1 LKFKD
6 QIVVVTGASR
16 GIGLAIAKSFAE
28 QGATLAIC
36 STNDEKASATAAEI
50 ANEYG
55 VSAYGKGVDISS
67 FDSTAEFIKS
77 VVDTYGKIDVLI
89 NNAGISDARPF
100 MDYRYEKIK
109 KIFDIN
115 VTGTIYL
122 TKTFLPLVLKNKG
135 TVVNVGSM
143 FGDIA
148 HPLYSI
154 YSSSKFA
161 IKGFSDALRREYMHE
176 GLNVSY
182 VAPRATQTD
191 ALDSTK
197 EYGQFFDMNIDQP
210 KVVAKHIIENV
221 KQEKD
226 YIYPK
231 SIERLF
237 VFIQKLFPKIIDKN
251 LNEKIKHI

>member
-1 LKFKD
+1 MQNKTIL
-6 QIVVVTGASR
+6 ITGAGS
-16 GIGLAIAKSFAE
+16 GIGKSLAQMLEKDNKLILIGRDQQKLQNIKDKNPDHIDFY
-28 QGATLAIC
+28 IC
-36 STNDEKASATAAEI
+36 DI
-50 ANEYG
+50 ANPQHIDETF
-55 VSAYGKGVDISS
+55 KTISEK
-67 FDSTAEFIKS
+67 FD
-77 VVDTYGKIDVLI
+77 GIDVLI

-237 VFIQKLFPKIIDKN
+237 IFIQKLFPRVIDKN
-251 LNEKIKHI
+251 LNAKIKHI